1 MDWSHFIFYG
11 AAAAICWIAG
21 AVAAYRSEGVRPAA
35 ALSLCGSAIF
45 LVFITGLWISL
56 ERPPMRTVGETR
68 LWYSFFV
75 SIAGI
80 AVFAR
85 WRYRWILLFSSVM
98 SIVFVC
104 INVLK
109 PEIHDKTLMPAL
121 RSSRMSRSI

>member
-35 ALSLCGSAIF
+35 VLSLCGSAIF

-68 LWYSFFV
+68 LWSCPLQGPLSSSGGATGGYSC
-75 SIAGI
+75 SA
-80 AVFAR
+80 ASCP
-85 WRYRWILLFSSVM
+85 LCLSV
-98 SIVFVC
+98 
-104 INVLK
+104 
-109 PEIHDKTLMPAL
+109 
-121 RSSRMSRSI
+121 